1 MFTFII
7 ICPGLFSPSL
17 SFLHLCFTPSLFSSL
32 HYVLL
37 PGWPIKYLTPRFVV
51 LFSLRNILDQR
62 CMALCLAPLLRDN
75 YCGVSSY
82 LLHTPF
88 LSFFFSFLHS
98 LRLRPG
104 HASEGMRQAAPLC
117 TFQMS
122 QKLHCDTTLR
132 VPFFRFL
139 SCCWFFAGRLNAA
152 VDQFSGSDEGM
163 GEMGDNACVECLAMK
178 CVGAEHR
185 QWRAPFHYL

>member
-7 ICPGLFSPSL
+7 ICPGLCSLSL
-17 SFLHLCFTPSLFSSL
+17 SFLHFCSTPSLFSSL
-32 HYVLL
+32 HYMLL
-37 PGWPIKYLTPRFVV
+37 PVWPIKYLTARFVV

-62 CMALCLAPLLRDN
+62 CMALCLAPLLGDN

-82 LLHTPF
+82 LLHTPSSCF
-88 LSFFFSFLHS
+88 FFFSFLHS

-104 HASEGMRQAAPLC
+104 HASEGMRQAASLR

-132 VPFFRFL
+132 VPFL
-139 SCCWFFAGRLNAA
+139 SFSFMWLVFHWSAECCCW
-152 VDQFSGSDEGM
+152 SI
-163 GEMGDNACVECLAMK
+163 
-178 CVGAEHR
+178 
-185 QWRAPFHYL
+185 QWIWWRHGWDGW